1 MLFLGPQSSTPV
13 ISDVE
18 GGVAFIKPD
27 NIDEMKDEIP
37 ELQLGVN
44 SDEYDINCANCESGR
59 QQHNMDKNEINFLKK
74 QNEEKGKL
82 VDHFKK
88 KQRILVKQKLDL
100 RDENVELKGE
110 LDVMKKRLKEME
122 DKIENEDHLKGEI
135 ETLQTKN
142 NELEE
147 AKTILGV
154 EKTNLQ
160 KELEEEKKRAQDVYD
175 EAIEYFQ
182 QKKNEA
188 FKEPEVD
195 HENNGGTNWNLK
207 RQGSDVS
214 SQVSPNKRFR

>member
-1 MLFLGPQSSTPV
+1 M

-27 NIDEMKDEIP
+27 NIDEIKDEIP
-37 ELQLGVN
+37 NLQLGVN
-44 SDEYDINCANCESGR
+44 SDEYDINCVNCESGR
-59 QQHNMDKNEINFLKK
+59 QQHNMDRNEINFLKK
-74 QNEEKGKL
+74 QNEEKDQL

-88 KQRILVKQKLDL
+88 KQRILVQQKLDL

-122 DKIENEDHLKGEI
+122 DKFENEDHLKGEI

-195 HENNGGTNWNLK
+195 HENNGGTNRNLK

-214 SQVSPNKRFR
+214 SQVYPNKRFR

>member
-1 MLFLGPQSSTPV
+1 M

-27 NIDEMKDEIP
+27 NIDEIKDEIP

-88 KQRILVKQKLDL
+88 KQRILVQQKLDL

-154 EKTNLQ
+154 ENTKLQ

-182 QKKNEA
+182 QKKKEA

-195 HENNGGTNWNLK
+195 HENNGGTNRNLK